1 MLESK
6 LLATIIGSITCYL
19 LKLAGFLTPQL
30 ILNNKKVQ
38 SINNFIPIA
47 MLSALVAVQAF
58 AQGQQL
64 TIDPRAAGL
73 VMAIIALMLKRSFIT
88 TVLLAT
94 ITTALTRYLIS

>member
-6 LLATIIGSITCYL
+6 LISTLVASITCYL

-47 MLSALVAVQAF
+47 MLSALVAVQTF
-58 AQGQQL
+58 ANQQQL
-64 TIDPRAAGL
+64 SIDPRLAGL
-73 VMAIIALMLKRSFIT
+73 LTAVITLTLKRSFIT

-94 ITTALTRYLIS
+94 IATALTRYFFG

>member
-6 LLATIIGSITCYL
+6 LISTLIASITCYI
-19 LKLAGFLTPQL
+19 LKLAGYLTPQL

-47 MLSALVAVQAF
+47 MLSALVAVQTF
-58 AQGQQL
+58 ANQQQL
-64 TIDPRAAGL
+64 TIDPRLAGL
-73 VMAIIALMLKRSFIT
+73 LTAVITLTLKRSFIT

-94 ITTALTRYLIS
+94 ITTALTRYFFG

>member
-19 LKLAGFLTPQL
+19 LKLAGFLTPQKV
-30 ILNNKKVQ
+30 LNNKKVQ

-58 AQGQQL
+58 TQGQQL

-94 ITTALTRYLIS
+94 TVTAVTRFFFT